1 MFRGRVARRFPRD
14 CPRVKKQIAE
24 RILRARVVE
33 KAAFARRTITRV
45 GYNQGW
51 MLQASRSSGGRQG
64 SVTATLKRSLCAEP
78 TGYLAGLLVTTTATS
93 VSLVAAPH
101 ATLAHVMVIYLL
113 GAVLI
118 ATRYG
123 VAVSSVT
130 IVSSALCFDYFN
142 IPPIFAFALPDTH
155 SVLTLGGMLL
165 TAVVVCS
172 LIQRLRW
179 QRTLA
184 RDSEAR
190 TLELCALS
198 LDLSEVG
205 RLEELPR
212 VAERHLAR
220 LFGAEPR
227 VLVRAPEGEL
237 SLAGLSDF
245 ERAGVTRA
253 LDNGALWLDESESRA
268 LGVQPVGGGDQP
280 LGVVLLA
287 LPPHGFAP
295 SRDRQVLLAA
305 CADRIAVAIERI
317 VLGGAARRAQVEA
330 EAERLRNELLSAMSH
345 DLKTPLASILTA
357 GTLLLHR
364 NFANEETRRELV
376 ETIVDETERLNRLV
390 TNLLGVT
397 RLESGKVRLN
407 RMPEALDELL
417 FGVLSRLSSR
427 LEGRPLEVDV
437 PGELPLIFMD
447 PVLIDQVLVNLIENV
462 LRYTPAGSPLDVR
475 VHPSER
481 EVTVEIADRGPGIAA
496 EEREKVF
503 EKFFRGQ
510 HAKQKD
516 GGSGLGLTICRA
528 IVRAH
533 GGRIGVRA
541 RPGGGTAVAFVLPA
555 NADASSR
562 SVTRRPAFEVHA

>member
-1 MFRGRVARRFPRD
+1 M
-14 CPRVKKQIAE
+14 
-24 RILRARVVE
+24 
-33 KAAFARRTITRV
+33 
-45 GYNQGW
+45 
-51 MLQASRSSGGRQG
+51 
-64 SVTATLKRSLCAEP
+64 
-78 TGYLAGLLVTTTATS
+78 LVTTTATS
-93 VSLVAAPH
+93 LSLVAAPH

-123 VAVSSVT
+123 VAVSSLT

-142 IPPIFAFALPDTH
+142 IPPIFAFALPDAH

-172 LIQRLRW
+172 LIQRLRS

-184 RDSEAR
+184 RQSEAR

-227 VLVRAPEGEL
+227 VLVRVAEGEL
-237 SLAGLSDF
+237 TLAGLSAV
-245 ERAGVTRA
+245 ERAGVARA
-253 LDNGALWLDESESRA
+253 LEDSTPWLDESETRTLA
-268 LGVQPVGGGDQP
+268 VQPVGSRDQP
-280 LGVVLLA
+280 LGVILLA
-287 LPPHGFAP
+287 HSPHGFAP
-295 SRDRQVLLAA
+295 SRDREVLLAA
-305 CADRIAVAIERI
+305 CADRLAVAIERI
-317 VLGGAARRAQVEA
+317 ALGSAARRAQVEA

-364 NFANEETRRELV
+364 NFANEDTRRELV

-407 RMPEALDELL
+407 RLPEALDELV
-417 FGVLSRLSSR
+417 FGVLARLSTR
-427 LEGRPLEVDV
+427 LEGRPLEVDI
-437 PGELPLIFMD
+437 PGELPLVCMD
-447 PVLIDQVLVNLIENV
+447 SVLIDQVLVNLIENV
-462 LRYTPAGSPLDVR
+462 LRYTPVGSPLAVR
-475 VHPSER
+475 VQPSER
-481 EVTVEIADRGPGIAA
+481 EVTVEIADRGPGIAP
-496 EEREKVF
+496 EERDKVF
-503 EKFFRGQ
+503 EKFFRGRQ
-510 HAKQKD
+510 AKQKD

-533 GGRIGVRA
+533 GGRIGVRSRA
-541 RPGGGTAVAFVLPA
+541 GGGTAVAFVLPA

-562 SVTRRPAFEVHA
+562 LATRLPALEAHA